1 MKEIGSGP
9 TYRIMI
15 DKTKNR
21 IYFSFFGDL
30 VKDASVAGL
39 LDATKASSALMEPG
53 FTALADFREVNLL
66 GLPDIA
72 QKVQMTLLEAG
83 LRRVASVWSH
93 ESFAK
98 IIIDSSAQKAGSGMY
113 SEKRKV
119 FKDEVEAEAWLDE

>member
-15 DKTKNR
+15 EKTKNR

-30 VKDASVAGL
+30 VNEASVAGL
-39 LDATKASSALMEPG
+39 LDATKASSALMKPG
-53 FTALADFREVNLL
+53 FTALADFREVKLL

-83 LRRVASVWSH
+83 LLKVASVWNH

-98 IIIDSSAQKAGSGMY
+98 IIIDSSAQKVGSGMY

-119 FKDEVEAEAWLDE
+119 FKDKVEAEAWLAE